1 MQESIIEA
9 VVLAFTMGGIVGA
22 AAALSL
28 RSSRLWKHEADSELS
43 YKTVPIKQQ
52 SRRRRR

>member
-1 MQESIIEA
+1 MYEQIIEA

-28 RSSRLWKHEADSELS
+28 KSSRLWRRNETPSTEMKP
-43 YKTVPIKQQ
+43 VPVRQT
-52 SRRRRR
+52 RRRD

>member
-1 MQESIIEA
+1 MYEQVIEA

-28 RSSRLWKHEADSELS
+28 KSSYIWRRKENPSAEM
-43 YKTVPIKQQ
+43 KPVPIRH
-52 SRRRRR
+52 SRRRD